1 MLRVE
6 YILCFLLYIY
16 NVLQYYIEYI
26 LYNIQCI
33 STSIFILE
41 LLSQLHP
48 SHIFWGMSER
58 IKKSMLYRIAYLDIC
73 VFVST
78 MEKNTQIHENTNMWY
93 VSTMENSQWIKWP
106 MLYVQDPAKQAGVE
120 KRGSVTSHNWASSE
134 LRFCSHHIALAENH
148 AGGLGSRRK
157 PFRIS

>member
-58 IKKSMLYRIAYLDIC
+58 IKKPMLYRIAYLDIC

-106 MLYVQDPAKQAGVE
+106 MLYRIRQSRLAWRSE
-120 KRGSVTSHNWASSE
+120 RSVTSHNWASSE
-134 LRFCSHHIALAENH
+134 LRYCSHHITLAANH
-148 AGGLGSRRK
+148 AGLGSRRK